1 MGNVKFGWAEID
13 ITPTEKIS
21 LAGEFFERATNKV
34 ETPITV
40 TALAIE
46 TDGEQAVLCSCDLV
60 GIRTDLIEETRR
72 KLNAPGLDPQKIIM
86 NAIHTHNSY
95 TVGAKPGST
104 SSASS
109 LPLFRN
115 YLPEGCKYIPQVT
128 SDDCLPPENALDILS
143 DKAAAVIAEA
153 WAKRAEGG
161 YANGFGRAA
170 VGMCRRVCY
179 SDGHALMW
187 GDADTA
193 TFTQLEGGND
203 SGIEMIFT
211 YDADRKLTGVVANVA
226 CPSQVCEQRSFI
238 SSDYWGKVKILLREK
253 YGKDLYVLGLCSAAG
268 DQCPR
273 DLVRWVEPETPID
286 DPNVIRNNP
295 KYRRADPSMFD
306 IKGSWTVGRR
316 IVNEIDFAIS
326 EVTDIKTGAV
336 FKHEAGE
343 LRLPLRRVTYA
354 EAAAAEK
361 AIREFVKGR
370 TEVNYVDTAMMHVHS
385 GTLARYKYQE
395 DHDDFPIEVHNLRF
409 GDVAISTNPFELFLD
424 YGNQIRARTPAAQTI
439 LIQLCCGTGG
449 YLPTAK
455 AEEGGHY
462 SAYVSSGYVGH
473 EGGALL
479 VSESLDVINRLFDKI

>member
-1 MGNVKFGWAEID
+1 MGKVKFGWAEID

-34 ETPITV
+34 ETPITM

-46 TDGEQAVLCSCDLV
+46 ADGEQAVFCSCDLV
-60 GIRTDLIEETRR
+60 SVNTSLMAETRR
-72 KLNAPGLDPQKIIM
+72 KLKAPGLDPRNVM
-86 NAIHTHNSY
+86 LNAIHTHNSY
-95 TVGAKPGST
+95 TVGALPGDIRRKN
-104 SSASS
+104 A
-109 LPLFRN
+109 LQVFLE
-115 YLPEGCKYIPQVT
+115 YLPQGCKYIPQVT
-128 SDDCLPPENALDILS
+128 SDDCLPPLKALDILS
-143 DKAAAVIAEA
+143 DKAAAVVAEA
-153 WAKRAEGG
+153 WANRKEGG
-161 YANGFGRAA
+161 FANGFGRAA

-187 GDADTA
+187 GDVDRG

-203 SGIEMIFT
+203 SGIEMLFT
-211 YDADRKLTGVVANVA
+211 YDADKKLTGVVANVA

-253 YGKDLYVLGLCSAAG
+253 YGKDLFVLGLCSAAG

-286 DPNVIRNNP
+286 DPNVIRDNP

-326 EVTDIKTGAV
+326 EVADIQTEAV
-336 FKHEAGE
+336 FRHETGT
-343 LRLPLRRVTYA
+343 LDLPLRRVTDA

-370 TEVNYVDTAMMHVHS
+370 TEVNYVDTAMMYVNA
-385 GTLARYKYQE
+385 GALIRYKYQE
-395 DHDDFPIEVHNLRF
+395 DHDAFPIETHNIRF
-409 GDVAISTNPFELFLD
+409 GDVVFSTNPFELFLD
-424 YGNQIRARTPAAQTI
+424 YGNQIRARTPAAQTF

-455 AEEGGHY
+455 AEAGGHY
-462 SAYVSSGYVGH
+462 SAYVSSGNVGH
-473 EGGALL
+473 VGGEIYVRETLEAHR
-479 VSESLDVINRLFDKI
+479 RLFHD